1 MPRRRSAEGDRQLQ
15 PTSWSGMKTA
25 FEASYLSADTLAR
38 SVEKI
43 VTLTQGPNES
53 VTSYVNRHRDGFNN
67 LNRQVERRIRYS
79 LPNRYV
85 WPLNLSVQVVET
97 IAVTV
102 DIQRDGLVRTLSRSH
117 NLLYLPL
124 NRCTFCLS
132 TCRFRL
138 LKRSR

>member
-1 MPRRRSAEGDRQLQ
+1 
-15 PTSWSGMKTA
+15 MKTA

-79 LPNRYV
+79 LPNR
-85 WPLNLSVQVVET
+85 
-97 IAVTV
+97 
-102 DIQRDGLVRTLSRSH
+102 
-117 NLLYLPL
+117 
-124 NRCTFCLS
+124 
-132 TCRFRL
+132 
-138 LKRSR
+138 